1 MTTPTIDPEDRD
13 PADVAPADSYHRT
26 DRVWVYRG
34 GDWHAGV
41 VETSSSRA
49 ATVTY
54 RPGSARGTAV
64 DTLTARYLLRRAD
77 TDPMLDFRDTP
88 GGLLGSPKERLNQ
101 RG

>member
-1 MTTPTIDPEDRD
+1 MATPTIDPEDRD
-13 PADVAPADSYHRT
+13 PEDVAPADSYHRT

-41 VETSSSRA
+41 IEASSSRA

-54 RPGSARGTAV
+54 RPGSSRGTAV

-77 TDPMLDFRDTP
+77 TDPLLDFWDDPAALHGTP
-88 GGLLGSPKERLNQ
+88 LGRLG
-101 RG
+101 RMG

>member
-1 MTTPTIDPEDRD
+1 MGTPTIDPEDRD
-13 PADVAPADSYHRT
+13 PAEVAPADSYQRS

-41 VETSSSRA
+41 IEASSARA

-77 TDPMLDFRDTP
+77 TDPMLDSRNGSP
-88 GGLLGSPKERLNQ
+88 MGGLGRLV
-101 RG
+101 

>member
-1 MTTPTIDPEDRD
+1 MATPRIDPEDRD

-41 VETSSSRA
+41 IEASSSRA

-54 RPGSARGTAV
+54 RPGSSRGTAV

-77 TDPMLDFRDTP
+77 ADPLLDSRGDP
-88 GGLLGSPKERLNQ
+88 AALHGAPMGRLGRM
-101 RG
+101 G